1 MTDATSD
8 EVVVCDLVDLP
19 PGERCEAR
27 GALTYGVTVFNLD
40 GDLYALL
47 NHCPH
52 RGGPLCRGRLRPH
65 PVSDRVGHWDF
76 EREGE
81 ILRCPFHNWEFDLR
95 TGRALYDERVRA
107 RMFPV
112 EVRDGQVVV
121 RIRARRGAAAGS
133 R

>member
-1 MTDATSD
+1 MTAATSD
-8 EVVVCDLVDLP
+8 EVVVCALADLS

-27 GALTYGVTVFNLD
+27 GALAYGVTVFNVG

-65 PVSDRVGHWDF
+65 PVSEQVGHWDF
-76 EREGE
+76 ERESE
-81 ILRCPFHNWEFDLR
+81 ILRCPFHNWEFDIR

-121 RIRARRGAAAGS
+121 RVRARRGAAAGS

>member
-1 MTDATSD
+1 MTAASSD
-8 EVVVCDLVDLP
+8 EVVVCALADLA

-52 RGGPLCRGRLRPH
+52 RGGPLCRGRMRPH
-65 PVSDRVGHWDF
+65 PVSDQVGRWDF

-81 ILRCPFHNWEFDLR
+81 ILRCPFHNWEFDIR

-112 EVRDGQVVV
+112 EVRDGNVVV
-121 RIRARRGAAAGS
+121 RVRARRPAAS